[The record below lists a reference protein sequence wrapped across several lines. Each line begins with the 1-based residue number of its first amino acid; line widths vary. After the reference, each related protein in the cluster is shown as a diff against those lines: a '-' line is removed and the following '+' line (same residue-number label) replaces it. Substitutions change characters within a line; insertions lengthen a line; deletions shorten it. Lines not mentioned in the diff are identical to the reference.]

1 MNTSRLLAFSDGVIA
16 IIITIMVMGIDV
28 PTGHEIEDLLPLL
41 PKFISYILSF
51 IYVGLY
57 WNNHHHMWQAA
68 TKVSGKILWAN
79 LNLLFWLSLM
89 PLSTSWMG
97 EHQFQKYPVAFFGF
111 ILLLCS
117 ISWYI
122 LAHFMKI
129 EEGKDSA
136 IYKAYKSDTKTI
148 LSMIVY
154 LFAIFFSFIIP
165 QLSVLIYWLIALIW
179 IIPDK
184 RIEKEIDSI

>member
-1 MNTSRLLAFSDGVIA
+1 MNKDRLLAFSDGVIA
-16 IIITIMVMGIDV
+16 IIITIMVMGINI
-28 PTGHEIEDLLPLL
+28 PAGHEIEDLLPLM
-41 PKFISYILSF
+41 PKFISYVLSF

-97 EHQFQKYPVAFFGF
+97 EHQYQKYPVAFFGF
-111 ILLLCS
+111 ILLICS

-122 LAHFMKI
+122 LAHLMKV
-129 EEGKDSA
+129 EEGIDSA
-136 IYKAYKSDTKTI
+136 IYKAYKSDKKTI
-148 LSMIVY
+148 LSMIAY
-154 LFAIFFSFIIP
+154 LFAIFLSFIIP
-165 QLSVLIYWLIALIW
+165 HISVVIYWLIALIW

-184 RIEKEIDSI
+184 RIEKEIDSK